1 VDRQSRIAGR
11 VFFGAFTHTIDAKG
25 RTALP
30 AKLREALAAEGE
42 PKLTLVRNQ
51 SSRSILC
58 LPPAIWVRVLAKV
71 KDVSPFAAGPNQNIL
86 KLVATAHEVEFD
98 GSGRVLVPPD
108 LRGYAGLA
116 KDVVWAGM
124 GSHILLFDKATFEA
138 EVEREIPAE
147 ERWDP
152 LAGP

>member
-1 VDRQSRIAGR
+1 VDHHGRIGQP
-11 VFFGAFTHTIDAKG
+11 VFFGAFSHTIDAKG

-51 SSRSILC
+51 NSRSILC
-58 LPPAIWVRVLAKV
+58 LPPAIWIRVLAKV
-71 KDVSPFAAGPNQNIL
+71 KDVSPFAGTANQNVL

-108 LRGYAGLA
+108 LRSYAGLT

-152 LAGP
+152 LAGA

>member
-1 VDRQSRIAGR
+1 

-42 PKLTLVRNQ
+42 PRLTLVRNQ
-51 SSRSILC
+51 NSRSVLC
-58 LPPAIWVRVLAKV
+58 LPPALWARVLAKV
-71 KDVSPFAAGPNQNIL
+71 SNVSPFAGAANRNVL
-86 KLVATAHEVEFD
+86 KLAATAHVVDFD

-108 LRGYAGLA
+108 LRSYAGLS

-138 EVEREIPAE
+138 EVEQEVPAE

-152 LAGP
+152 LAES

>member
-1 VDRQSRIAGR
+1 

-30 AKLREALAAEGE
+30 AKLREALAADGE
-42 PKLTLVRNQ
+42 AKLTLVRNQ
-51 SSRSILC
+51 NSRSILC

-71 KDVSPFAAGPNQNIL
+71 RDVSPFAGVANQNVL

-108 LRGYAGLA
+108 LRSYAGLA

>member
-1 VDRQSRIAGR
+1 M
-11 VFFGAFTHTIDAKG
+11 FFGAFTHTIDAKG

-30 AKLREALAAEGE
+30 AKLREALAADGE
-42 PKLTLVRNQ
+42 AKLTLVRNQ
-51 SSRSILC
+51 NSRSILC

-71 KDVSPFAAGPNQNIL
+71 KDVSPFAGVANQNVL

-108 LRGYAGLA
+108 LRSYAGLA

-138 EVEREIPAE
+138 EVEREIPVE

-152 LAGP
+152 LAAP

>member
-1 VDRQSRIAGR
+1 M
-11 VFFGAFTHTIDAKG
+11 FFGAFTHTIDAKG

-30 AKLREALAAEGE
+30 VKLREALALEGE
-42 PKLTLVRNQ
+42 PRLTLLRNQ
-51 SSRSILC
+51 ESRSILC
-58 LPPAIWVRVLAKV
+58 LPPSLSARLRAEMAA
-71 KDVSPFAAGPNQNIL
+71 VSPFDRRATQNML
-86 KLVATAHEVEFD
+86 RWSTAQELEFD

-108 LRGYAGLA
+108 LRTYAGLT

-138 EVEREIPAE
+138 ELEREVPPE

-152 LAGP
+152 LAAKG

>member
-1 VDRQSRIAGR
+1 M
-11 VFFGAFTHTIDAKG
+11 FFGAFTHTIDAKG

-51 SSRSILC
+51 NSRSILC
-58 LPPAIWVRVLAKV
+58 LPPAIWIRVLAKV
-71 KDVSPFAAGPNQNIL
+71 KDVSPFAGVANQNVL

-108 LRGYAGLA
+108 LRTYAGLT

>member
-1 VDRQSRIAGR
+1 VDLHGRIGQP

-30 AKLREALAAEGE
+30 VKLREALAAEGE

-51 SSRSILC
+51 ASRSLLC
-58 LPPAIWVRVLAKV
+58 LPPSIWVRVLERV
-71 KDVSPFAAGPNQNIL
+71 KGVSPFAAGPNQNVL
-86 KLVATAHEVEFD
+86 KLVATAHEVTFD

-108 LRGYAGLA
+108 LRTYAGLT

-138 EVEREIPAE
+138 EVEREIPPE

-152 LAGP
+152 LAG

>member
-1 VDRQSRIAGR
+1 M
-11 VFFGAFTHTIDAKG
+11 FFGAFTHTIDAKG

-30 AKLREALAAEGE
+30 AKLREALAADGE
-42 PKLTLVRNQ
+42 PRLTLVRNQ
-51 SSRSILC
+51 NSRSILC

-71 KDVSPFAAGPNQNIL
+71 KDVSPFAGVANQNVL

-108 LRGYAGLA
+108 LRSYAGLA

>member
-1 VDRQSRIAGR
+1 M
-11 VFFGAFTHTIDAKG
+11 FFGAFSHTIDAKG

-51 SSRSILC
+51 NSRSILC
-58 LPPAIWVRVLAKV
+58 LPPAIWIRVLAKV
-71 KDVSPFAAGPNQNIL
+71 KDVSPFAGTANQNVL

-108 LRGYAGLA
+108 LRSYAGLT

-152 LAGP
+152 LASP

>member
-1 VDRQSRIAGR
+1 
-11 VFFGAFTHTIDAKG
+11 VFFGAFNHTIDAKG

-30 AKLREALAAEGE
+30 AKLREALAADGE
-42 PKLTLVRNQ
+42 PRLTLVRNQ
-51 SSRSILC
+51 NSRSIMC
-58 LPPAIWVRVLAKV
+58 LPPAVWARVLEKV
-71 KDVSPFAAGPNQNIL
+71 KGVSPFAGVASQNVL

-108 LRGYAGLA
+108 LRAYAGLT

-124 GSHILLFDKATFEA
+124 VSHLLLFDKAAFEA
-138 EVEREIPAE
+138 EVERELPPE

-152 LAGP
+152 LAGGP

>member
-1 VDRQSRIAGR
+1 M
-11 VFFGAFTHTIDAKG
+11 FFGAFNHTIDAKG

-30 AKLREALAAEGE
+30 VKLREALAAEGE
-42 PKLTLVRNQ
+42 PRLTLVRNQ
-51 SSRSILC
+51 NSRSIMC
-58 LPPAIWVRVLAKV
+58 LTPALWAQVLEKV
-71 KDVSPFAAGPNQNIL
+71 KGVSPFAGVANQNVL
-86 KLVATAHEVEFD
+86 KLVATAHQVDFD

-108 LRGYAGLA
+108 LRAYAGLQ

-124 GSHILLFDKATFEA
+124 VSHILLFDKATFEA
-138 EVEREIPAE
+138 EVERELPPE

>member
-1 VDRQSRIAGR
+1 M
-11 VFFGAFTHTIDAKG
+11 FFGAFTHTIDAKG

-30 AKLREALAAEGE
+30 AKLREALAADGE

-51 SSRSILC
+51 NSRSILC

-71 KDVSPFAAGPNQNIL
+71 KDVSPFAGVANQNVL

-108 LRGYAGLA
+108 LRSYAGLA

>member
-1 VDRQSRIAGR
+1 M
-11 VFFGAFTHTIDAKG
+11 FFGAFSHTIDAKG

-30 AKLREALAAEGE
+30 AKLREALAADGE
-42 PKLTLVRNQ
+42 PRLTLVRNQ
-51 SSRSILC
+51 NSRSILC
-58 LPPAIWVRVLAKV
+58 LPPAIWARVLDKV
-71 KDVSPFAAGPNQNIL
+71 KDVSPFAALPNQNIL
-86 KLVATAHEVEFD
+86 KLVATAHPIEFD

-108 LRGYAGLA
+108 LRTYAGLT
-116 KDVVWAGM
+116 KEVVWAGM

-138 EVEREIPAE
+138 EVEREIPVE

>member
-1 VDRQSRIAGR
+1 M
-11 VFFGAFTHTIDAKG
+11 FFGAFTHTIDAKG

-30 AKLREALAAEGE
+30 AKLREALAADGE

-51 SSRSILC
+51 NSRSILC

-71 KDVSPFAAGPNQNIL
+71 KDVSPFAGVANQNVL

>member
-1 VDRQSRIAGR
+1 

-30 AKLREALAAEGE
+30 AKLREALAADGE
-42 PKLTLVRNQ
+42 AKLTLVRNQ
-51 SSRSILC
+51 NSRSILC

-71 KDVSPFAAGPNQNIL
+71 KDVSPFAGVANQNVL